1 MKLRIKMKK
10 SQSIKRYRLPQNRFY
25 GLWSSQRPLNGVRV
39 KNDYS
44 KQFFFLNRE
53 PYPLSWTSGWRSI
66 MKLPIIAVIMA
77 ITRQTSWKAKY
88 SGEELENGTNLADST
103 QDFRNIDFSSFFETL
118 SLFYGSFK
126 NI

>member
-1 MKLRIKMKK
+1 
-10 SQSIKRYRLPQNRFY
+10 
-25 GLWSSQRPLNGVRV
+25 
-39 KNDYS
+39 
-44 KQFFFLNRE
+44 
-53 PYPLSWTSGWRSI
+53 
-66 MKLPIIAVIMA
+66 MA

-88 SGEELENGTNLADST
+88 SGEEDENGTNLADSI